1 MFSAQSPATF
11 NNPAHTQ
18 NVSIVTAGTRRIAL
32 LTNGRRHG
40 PVTRLITPWGV
51 GELTRPFVLLSYAE
65 PARRSRSLFGVHPP
79 SGITALTVVLSGKL
93 LLEDASGEEHKVAA
107 PGFAWTRTGS
117 VAWHEGGPPSS
128 EPLRAFQLWIS
139 QLAPEQ
145 RAAAAPSEYVE
156 PDEVEQD
163 GPVRVFLGQ
172 FGRARSRLRHA
183 PVGVNC
189 FHVRLE
195 DGERFRYAAPD
206 RHNVTWLAVDRG
218 SLHLRAGEQVQWE
231 QFALFG
237 DTAGV
242 IEAQATGETS
252 FVVGSATRSS

>member
-1 MFSAQSPATF
+1 VFTAQSPATF
-11 NNPAHTQ
+11 DNPAHTQ
-18 NVSIVTAGTRRIAL
+18 NASVVTAGTRRIAL

-40 PVTRLITPWGV
+40 RVTRLITPWGV

-65 PARRSRSLFGVHPP
+65 TARRSRSLFGVHPP
-79 SGITALTVVLSGKL
+79 SGITALTVVLSGKV
-93 LLEDASGEEHKVAA
+93 LLEGANGEQHEVAA

-117 VAWHEGGPPSS
+117 VGWREDDPVCS

-139 QLAPEQ
+139 RLAPEQ
-145 RAAAAPSEYVE
+145 RAAAASEYVA

-183 PVGVNC
+183 PAGVNC

-195 DGERFRYAAPD
+195 DGERFRYVAPD
-206 RHNVTWLAVDRG
+206 GHNITWLAVDRG
-218 SLHLRAGEQVQWE
+218 SLQLQAGEQVQWE

-242 IEAQATGETS
+242 IEAQAAGETS
-252 FVVGSATRSS
+252 FVLGSAIRSS